1 MPSDYEA
8 QTGQGAVTLHSEEH
22 LTSSERGIVM
32 LRRSLRVQIGRV
44 MAGEDPVGVIF
55 DPR

>member
-22 LTSSERGIVM
+22 LTSSDRGIVM
-32 LRRSLRVQIGRV
+32 LRRSLRAQIGRV
-44 MAGEDPVGVIF
+44 MAVEDPVGVIF